1 MYGAARSACVKGGI
15 LANSSAVL
23 APNGLPPG
31 AGNLPPGAGKMRPA
45 LVLAALGVV
54 FGDIG
59 TSPLYTLRE
68 AFGDTG
74 GLILDEPH
82 VLGVL
87 SLVFWS
93 LTLIVALK
101 YVVLIMRADNK
112 GEGGVLA
119 LAALAL
125 GSGGARGDARKFIV
139 LTLAMIGVGLFYG
152 DAVITPAISV
162 LSAVEG
168 LQTLD
173 PRLGRYVEPIAV
185 VILLALFLLQ
195 RQGTALVGRLFGPIM
210 LTWFSMLV
218 ILGLVQ
224 IVQNP
229 GVLRAVDP
237 SWAVMFLY
245 NEGLHAFVAM
255 GAVVLCVTGAEAL
268 YADMG
273 HFGRRPIGISWFGAV
288 MPALVINYFGQGA
301 LILRDPAAVASPF
314 YHLVPAWGL
323 VPLIL
328 LATLATIVAS
338 QAVISGVFS
347 LTSQAIRL
355 GYLPRMVMRHTS
367 EHEMGQ
373 VYIPRMNWL
382 LMIGVLAL
390 VLLFE
395 SSSDLAAAYGIAV
408 TSAMGIDAILAGLVA
423 IWLWRW
429 SRLWAILLFGSLLC
443 LDAAY
448 IAANSLKIP
457 DGGWLPL
464 LMAAAVYLM
473 LRTWVRGRRVLA
485 TLRTG
490 HAMPMELFIRSVTSS
505 SRCQRVPG
513 TAIILCSDVAIV
525 PNTLLHNLKHNHVL
539 HEQVVLLTVRTDDVP
554 RVPIE
559 EAVTARH
566 ISDGFW
572 TVIARFGFVD
582 RPDIP
587 AVLRAAAKAGL
598 TVNPAQASYFLGR
611 ETLVPSTRVYLGR
624 MEERLFISMSVTA
637 TDPTAYFGLPPDRVI
652 EVGTQIEI

>member
-1 MYGAARSACVKGGI
+1 MANPSAA
-15 LANSSAVL
+15 SSAHDL
-23 APNGLPPG
+23 GTPS
-31 AGNLPPGAGKMRPA
+31 GKLRA
-45 LVLAALGVV
+45 ATVLAALGVV

-68 AFGDTG
+68 AFGHAG
-74 GLILDEPH
+74 GLMLDELH

-93 LTLIVALK
+93 LALIVALK

-119 LAALAL
+119 LAALSL
-125 GSGGARGDARKFIV
+125 GSGGARNDARKFVV

-168 LQTLD
+168 LRTLD
-173 PRLGRYVEPIAV
+173 ARLESYVVPIAV
-185 VILLALFLLQ
+185 VILLALFLIQ

-210 LTWFSMLV
+210 LIWFAVLTV
-218 ILGLVQ
+218 LGLVQ
-224 IVQNP
+224 LAQHP
-229 GVLRAVDP
+229 SVLRAVNP
-237 SWAVMFLY
+237 IWAIRFLSE
-245 NEGLHAFVAM
+245 EGLHAFVAM

-273 HFGRRPIGISWFGAV
+273 HFGRGAIRLSWFGAV

-301 LILRDPAAVASPF
+301 LILDRPEAIVSPF
-314 YHLVPAWGL
+314 FHMVPAWGL

-347 LTSQAIRL
+347 LTSQAVRL
-355 GYLPRMVMRHTS
+355 GYLPRMVMCHTS

-373 VYIPRMNWL
+373 IYIPRVNWL
-382 LMIGVLAL
+382 LMAGVLAL
-390 VLLFE
+390 VVAFE
-395 SSSDLAAAYGIAV
+395 SSSGLAAAYGIAV

-423 IWLWRW
+423 VWLWRW
-429 SRLWAILLFGSLLC
+429 ARLSAILVFGSLLC

-448 IAANSLKIP
+448 IIANSLKIP
-457 DGGWLPL
+457 AGGWLPL
-464 LMAAAVYLM
+464 LLAGMIYVM
-473 LRTWVRGRRVLA
+473 LRTWVHGRRVLA
-485 TLRTG
+485 GLRTE
-490 HAMPMELFIRSVTSS
+490 HAMSIELFIRSVTAS
-505 SRCQRVPG
+505 SRCQRVAV
-513 TAIILCSDVAIV
+513 TAVVLCSDVTVV

-539 HEQVVLLTVRTDDVP
+539 HEQIVLLTVRTEDVP
-554 RVPIE
+554 RVPLE
-559 EAVTARH
+559 QGVVARH
-566 ISDGFW
+566 IADGFW
-572 TVIARFGFVD
+572 TMVVRFGFMD
-582 RPDIP
+582 QPDIP
-587 AVLRAAAKAGL
+587 AALRAAAQAGL

-611 ETLVPSTRVYLGR
+611 ETLVPSTRDYLGPI
-624 MEERLFISMSVTA
+624 EERLFISMSATA

-652 EVGTQIEI
+652 EVGTQIEV

>member
-1 MYGAARSACVKGGI
+1 MAKISVASTSGRSLSLPGG
-15 LANSSAVL
+15 VR
-23 APNGLPPG
+23 
-31 AGNLPPGAGKMRPA
+31 AGT
-45 LVLAALGVV
+45 VLAALGVV

-59 TSPLYTLRE
+59 TSPLYTMRE
-68 AFGDTG
+68 AFGHAG
-74 GLILDEPH
+74 RLELDELH

-125 GSGGARGDARKFIV
+125 GSGGARGDARRILV

-152 DAVITPAISV
+152 DAMITPAISV

-168 LQTLD
+168 LETLD
-173 PRLGRYVEPIAV
+173 ARLGDYVLPIALG
-185 VILLALFLLQ
+185 ILLGLFLLQ
-195 RQGTALVGRLFGPIM
+195 RHGTAMVGRVFGPIM
-210 LTWFSMLV
+210 AVWFTVLAV
-218 ILGLVQ
+218 LGIGQ

-229 GVLRAVDP
+229 SVLRAIDP
-237 SWAVMFLY
+237 TWAIQFLAV
-245 NEGLHAFVAM
+245 EGLHAFVAM

-273 HFGRRPIGISWFGAV
+273 HFGRQAIRVSWFGIV
-288 MPALVINYFGQGA
+288 MPALLINYFGQGA
-301 LILRDPAAVASPF
+301 LILADPATVESPF
-314 YHLVPAWGL
+314 FHLVPTWGL
-323 VPLIL
+323 APLIL

-373 VYIPRMNWL
+373 IYIPRVNWL
-382 LMIGVLAL
+382 LMAGVLAL
-390 VLLFE
+390 VVTFGN
-395 SSSDLAAAYGIAV
+395 SSGLAAAYGIAV

-423 IWLWRW
+423 VWLWRW
-429 SRLWAILLFGSLLC
+429 CRLMSGLVFGVLLC

-448 IAANSLKIP
+448 IIANSLKIP

-464 LMAAAVYLM
+464 IMAAVVYLM
-473 LRTWVRGRRVLA
+473 LRTWFRGRQVLA
-485 TLRTG
+485 TLRTAD
-490 HAMPMELFIRSVTSS
+490 AMPIDLFIRSATAS
-505 SRCQRVPG
+505 SRCHRVPG
-513 TAIILCSDVAIV
+513 TAIVLCSDVSVV
-525 PNTLLHNLKHNHVL
+525 PSTLLHNLKHNHVL
-539 HEQVVLLTVRTDDVP
+539 HEQVVLLTVKTDDVP

-559 EAVTARH
+559 QGLLVRDLG
-566 ISDGFW
+566 DGFW
-572 TVIARFGFVD
+572 SITAHFGFTDV
-582 RPDIP
+582 PDIP
-587 AVLRAAAKAGL
+587 AALRAASVAGL
-598 TVNPAQASYFLGR
+598 TVDPARASYFLGR
-611 ETLVPSTRVYLGR
+611 ETLVPSTRDHLGQW
-624 MEERLFISMSVTA
+624 EERLFISMSATA
-637 TDPTAYFGLPPDRVI
+637 TDPTAYFGLPPNRVI
-652 EVGTQIEI
+652 EVGTQVEV

>member
-1 MYGAARSACVKGGI
+1 
-15 LANSSAVL
+15 LANHSA
-23 APNGLPPG
+23 AATSGQHLPIVPKLR
-31 AGNLPPGAGKMRPA
+31 AS

-59 TSPLYTLRE
+59 TSPLYTMRE
-68 AFGDTG
+68 AFGHAG
-74 GLILDEPH
+74 GLVLDELH

-125 GSGGARGDARKFIV
+125 GSGGARGDKRKFVV
-139 LTLAMIGVGLFYG
+139 LALAMIGVGLFYG
-152 DAVITPAISV
+152 DAVITPAITV

-173 PRLGRYVEPIAV
+173 PRLDSYVVPIS
-185 VILLALFLLQ
+185 ILILVALFLIQ
-195 RQGTALVGRLFGPIM
+195 RRGTALVGRLFGPVM
-210 LTWFSMLV
+210 LIWFGILAV
-218 ILGLVQ
+218 LGLVQ
-224 IVQNP
+224 IVQSP
-229 GVLRAVDP
+229 DVLRAVWP
-237 SWAVMFLY
+237 GWAILFLQE
-245 NEGLHAFVAM
+245 EGFHAFVAM
-255 GAVVLCVTGAEAL
+255 GSVVLCVTGAEAL

-273 HFGRRPIGISWFGAV
+273 HFGSRAIRMSWFGAV
-288 MPALVINYFGQGA
+288 MPALMLNYFGQGA
-301 LILRDPAAVASPF
+301 LILDHPEVIDSPF
-314 YHLVPAWGL
+314 YHLVPGWGL

-355 GYLPRMVMRHTS
+355 GYLPRMAMHHTS
-367 EHEMGQ
+367 EHEIGQ
-373 VYIPRMNWL
+373 IYIPRVNWL
-382 LMIGVLAL
+382 LMAGVLAL
-390 VLLFE
+390 VVAFE

-408 TSAMGIDAILAGLVA
+408 TSAMGIDAILACLVA

-429 SRLWAILLFGSLLC
+429 PRPWAILLFGSLLC

-448 IAANSLKIP
+448 IVANSLKIP
-457 DGGWLPL
+457 AGGWLPL
-464 LMAAAVYLM
+464 LMAGIIFLM

-485 TLRTG
+485 DLRTQQSMG
-490 HAMPMELFIRSVTSS
+490 IELFIRSVTAS
-505 SRCQRVPG
+505 SRCQRVAG
-513 TAIILCSDVAIV
+513 TAVVLCSDVSVV

-554 RVPIE
+554 RVPLEQGIS
-559 EAVTARH
+559 VRH
-566 ISDGFW
+566 LSDGFW
-572 TVIARFGFVD
+572 SVVVRFGFMD
-582 RPDIP
+582 QPDIQ
-587 AVLRAAAKAGL
+587 AALRTAAGAGL
-598 TVNPAQASYFLGR
+598 AVDPARASYFLGR
-611 ETLVPSTRVYLGR
+611 ETLVPSTRDYLNPVQ
-624 MEERLFISMSVTA
+624 ERLFISMSATA
-637 TDPTAYFGLPPDRVI
+637 TDPTAYFNLPPDRVI

>member
-1 MYGAARSACVKGGI
+1 M
-15 LANSSAVL
+15 
-23 APNGLPPG
+23 
-31 AGNLPPGAGKMRPA
+31 
-45 LVLAALGVV
+45 LAALGVV

-59 TSPLYTLRE
+59 TSPLYTMRE
-68 AFGDTG
+68 AFGHSG
-74 GLILDEPH
+74 RLQLDELH

-125 GSGGARGDARKFIV
+125 GSGGARGDRRKVVV

-152 DAVITPAISV
+152 DAIITPAISV

-168 LQTLD
+168 LETLD
-173 PRLGRYVEPIAV
+173 ARMADYVVPIAV
-185 VILLALFLLQ
+185 VILLALFLIQ

-210 LTWFSMLV
+210 ALWFSVLAV
-218 ILGLVQ
+218 LGTIQ
-224 IVQNP
+224 IIDNP
-229 GVLRAVDP
+229 SVLRAIDP
-237 SWAVMFLY
+237 RWAIHFLY
-245 NEGLHAFVAM
+245 AEGLHAFVAM

-273 HFGRRPIGISWFGAV
+273 HFGRKAIRMSWFGAV
-288 MPALVINYFGQGA
+288 MPALLLNYFGQGA
-301 LILRDPAAVASPF
+301 LILANPETVTSPF
-314 YHLVPAWGL
+314 YHLVPGWGL
-323 VPLIL
+323 PPLIL

-367 EHEMGQ
+367 EHEIGQ
-373 VYIPRMNWL
+373 VYIPRVNWL
-382 LMIGVLAL
+382 LMVGVLAL
-390 VLLFE
+390 VVAFRD
-395 SSSDLAAAYGIAV
+395 SSGLAAAYGIAV

-423 IWLWRW
+423 VWLWRW
-429 SRLWAILLFGSLLC
+429 SRIASTLVFGSLLC

-448 IAANSLKIP
+448 ITANSLKIP

-464 LMAAAVYLM
+464 IMAGGVYVM
-473 LRTWVRGRRVLA
+473 LRTWYRGRQVLA
-485 TLRTG
+485 KIRTAD
-490 HAMPMELFIRSVTSS
+490 AMPIDLFIRSVTAS
-505 SRCQRVPG
+505 SRCHRVPG
-513 TAIILCSDVAIV
+513 TAIVLCSDVSVV

-539 HEQVVLLTVRTDDVP
+539 HEQIVLLTVKTDDVP

-559 EAVTARH
+559 HGLIVRH
-566 ISDGFW
+566 LGDGFW
-572 TVIARFGFVD
+572 SITAHFGFVD
-582 RPDIP
+582 SPDIP
-587 AVLRAAAKAGL
+587 AILRTAAQAGL
-598 TVNPAQASYFLGR
+598 AVDPARASYFLGR
-611 ETLVPSTRVYLGR
+611 ETLVPSTRDYLSPV
-624 MEERLFISMSVTA
+624 EERLFISMSATA
-637 TDPTAYFGLPPDRVI
+637 TDPTAYFGLPPNRVI
-652 EVGTQIEI
+652 EVGTQVEV

>member
-1 MYGAARSACVKGGI
+1 MAQSP
-15 LANSSAVL
+15 AVST
-23 APNGLPPG
+23 ADPKD
-31 AGNLPPGAGKMRPA
+31 PGAGKLRA
-45 LVLAALGVV
+45 GTVLAALGVV

-59 TSPLYTLRE
+59 TSPLYTMRE
-68 AFGDTG
+68 AFGHAG
-74 GLILDEPH
+74 GLVLDEPH

-93 LTLIVALK
+93 LTLIVAIK

-125 GSGGARGDARKFIV
+125 GSGGARGDARKFVV

-152 DAVITPAISV
+152 DAIITPAISV

-173 PRLGRYVEPIAV
+173 ARLEAYVVPIAV
-185 VILLALFLLQ
+185 AILLALFMIQ
-195 RQGTALVGRLFGPIM
+195 RQGTAMVGRLFGPIM
-210 LTWFSMLV
+210 LVWFSVLV
-218 ILGLVQ
+218 VLGLVQ
-224 IVQNP
+224 IVQHP
-229 GVLRAVDP
+229 SVLRAVDP
-237 SWAVMFLY
+237 TWAIHFLHE
-245 NEGLHAFVAM
+245 EGLHAFVAM

-273 HFGRRPIGISWFGAV
+273 HFGRGAIRMSWFGAV

-301 LILRDPAAVASPF
+301 LILNQPEAIVSPF
-314 YHLVPAWGL
+314 YHMVPDWGL

-347 LTSQAIRL
+347 LTSQAVRL
-355 GYLPRMVMRHTS
+355 GYLPRMAMRHTS
-367 EHEMGQ
+367 EHEIGQ
-373 VYIPRMNWL
+373 VYIPRINWL
-382 LMIGVLAL
+382 LAVGVLAL
-390 VLLFE
+390 VLAFE
-395 SSSDLAAAYGIAV
+395 NSSGLAAAYGIAV

-429 SRLWAILLFGSLLC
+429 SRLTSVLVFGSLLC

-448 IAANSLKIP
+448 IIANSLKIP
-457 DGGWLPL
+457 AGGWMPL
-464 LMAAAVYLM
+464 LLAAVVYLM

-485 TLRTG
+485 TLRTA
-490 HAMPMELFIRSVTSS
+490 HAMSIDLFIRSVTSS
-505 SRCQRVPG
+505 SRCQRVAG
-513 TAIILCSDVAIV
+513 TAVVLCSDLTVV

-554 RVPIE
+554 RVPLHQGV
-559 EAVTARH
+559 EARKL
-566 ISDGFW
+566 SDGFW
-572 TVIARFGFVD
+572 TVVVRFGFMD

-587 AVLRAAAKAGL
+587 AALRVAAQAGL
-598 TVNPAQASYFLGR
+598 TVDPSRASYFLGR
-611 ETLVPSTRVYLGR
+611 ETLVPSTRDYLGPF
-624 MEERLFISMSVTA
+624 EERLFISMSATA
-637 TDPTAYFGLPPDRVI
+637 TDPTAYFELPPDRVI
-652 EVGTQIEI
+652 EVGTQIEV